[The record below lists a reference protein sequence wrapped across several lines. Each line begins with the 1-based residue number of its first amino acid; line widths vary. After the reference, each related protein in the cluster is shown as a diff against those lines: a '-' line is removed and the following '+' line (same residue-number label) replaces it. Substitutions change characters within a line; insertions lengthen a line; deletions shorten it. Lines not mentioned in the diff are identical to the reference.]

1 MDTFPFD
8 SWDAAGQAAPDAGFF
23 TFGDAGAVVLVVIM
37 IVVTFLAFV
46 GWVRVEGRKLDE
58 QAQRLRAAARG
69 EG

>member
-8 SWDAAGQAAPDAGFF
+8 SWEQAGQAAPDAGFF
-23 TFGDAGAVVLVVIM
+23 TFGEVGAVVLVVIM
-37 IVVTFLAFV
+37 IILTFLAFI

-58 QAQRLRAAARG
+58 QARRLRAAAGG